1 MQTHHRNGHRNSK
14 RCGRFILKQ
23 IFLALKSPK
32 RLRWRQ
38 LHDIFQK
45 HLLREPKNTSSFILK
60 LCFAKVHSQNKAEK
74 SPAVSCNLQVHSLL
88 PTVFLRKQIGGC
100 VFRVFPLN
108 THPSVRLSVVCTFLI
123 LTMHKCSAIIFL
135 CTTEILHWTLR
146 VVLKRYELH
155 TYVLC

>member
-1 MQTHHRNGHRNSK
+1 MQTHHRNRHRNSK

-38 LHDIFQK
+38 LHDIFQT

-88 PTVFLRKQIGGC
+88 PTMFLRKQIGGC
-100 VFRVFPLN
+100 VFRGKTLVWDFL
-108 THPSVRLSVVCTFLI
+108 VVCTFLI